1 MIVIKIKYFL
11 VLLALV
17 LVVSACNTSQFQKLN
32 LNDSYYQLTFG
43 KNVPLKLKQQ
53 ATSVF
58 TKNQHSASIQNNEI
72 EINNYLSKKYDVYA
86 GNALRALETEISISI
101 DIKVKKNDK
110 FLSKTIESTKRFSSI
125 ELNPLAEKEMLK
137 FVEEQLINDL
147 IDKLIIEVK
156 LIDL

>member
-17 LVVSACNTSQFQKLN
+17 LVVSACNTSQFQKLD

-43 KNVPLKLKQQ
+43 KNVPLKMKQQ

-58 TKNQHSASIQNNEI
+58 IKNQQSTSIENNDI
-72 EINNYLSKKYDVYA
+72 EINNYLFKKYDVYA

-110 FLSKTIESTKRFSSI
+110 FISKTIVSTKRFSSI

>member
-17 LVVSACNTSQFQKLN
+17 LVVSACNTSQFQKLD

-43 KNVPLKLKQQ
+43 KKIPLKLKQQ

-58 TKNQHSASIQNNEI
+58 TKNQHSTSIQNNDI
-72 EINNYLSKKYDVYA
+72 EISNYLFKKYDVYA
-86 GNALRALETEISISI
+86 GNALRALETEISISV
-101 DIKVKKNDK
+101 DIKVKKNDR
-110 FLSKTIESTKRFSSI
+110 FVSKTIVSTKRFGSI

-147 IDKLIIEVK
+147 IDKLIVEVE

>member
-58 TKNQHSASIQNNEI
+58 TKNQQSGSKQNNDI

-110 FLSKTIESTKRFSSI
+110 FISKTIESTKRFSSI

>member
-17 LVVSACNTSQFQKLN
+17 LVVSACNTSQFQKLD

-58 TKNQHSASIQNNEI
+58 TKNQQSASKQNNDI
-72 EINNYLSKKYDVYA
+72 EINNYLFKKYDVYA

-101 DIKVKKNDK
+101 DIKVKKNDR
-110 FLSKTIESTKRFSSI
+110 FISKTIVSTKRFSSI

-156 LIDL
+156 LVDL

>member
-1 MIVIKIKYFL
+1 MKIKYFL

-17 LVVSACNTSQFQKLN
+17 LFVSACSISQFQKLD
-32 LNDSYYQLTFG
+32 LDDSYYQLTFG

-53 ATSVF
+53 ATSTF
-58 TKNQHSASIQNNEI
+58 TKNQQPPSIQKNKI
-72 EINNYLSKKYDVYA
+72 EINNYLTKRYDIYA
-86 GNALRALETEISISI
+86 GDALRALETEMSISM
-101 DIKVKKNDK
+101 DIKVKKNSK
-110 FLSKTIESTKRFSSI
+110 FISKTIMSTKRFSSI

-147 IDKLIIEVK
+147 IDKLIIEVN

>member
-1 MIVIKIKYFL
+1 MKIKYFL

-17 LVVSACNTSQFQKLN
+17 FVVSACNTNQFQKLN
-32 LNDSYYQLTFG
+32 LNDSHYQLTFG

-58 TKNQHSASIQNNEI
+58 TKNQQSTSIQNNKI
-72 EINNYLSKKYDVYA
+72 EINNFLSKQYDIFA

-101 DIKVKKNDK
+101 DIKIKKNNK
-110 FLSKTIESTKRFSSI
+110 FIGKTIVSTKRLSSN

>member
-43 KNVPLKLKQQ
+43 KSVPLKLKQH
-53 ATSVF
+53 ATSIF
-58 TKNQHSASIQNNEI
+58 TKNQQSPSIQNNKI
-72 EINNYLSKKYDVYA
+72 EINNYLTKRYDVYA
-86 GNALRALETEISISI
+86 GDALRALETEMSISM
-101 DIKVKKNDK
+101 DIKVKKNSK
-110 FLSKTIESTKRFSSI
+110 FISKTIMSTKRFSSI

-147 IDKLIIEVK
+147 IDKLIIEVN

>member
-1 MIVIKIKYFL
+1 MKIKYFL

-17 LVVSACNTSQFQKLN
+17 LVVSACNTSQFQKLD
-32 LNDSYYQLTFG
+32 LNDSYYQLNFG

-53 ATSVF
+53 ATSIF
-58 TKNQHSASIQNNEI
+58 TKNQQSTSIQNNSI
-72 EINNYLSKKYDVYA
+72 EINNYLSKKYNVYA

-101 DIKVKKNDK
+101 DIKVEKNDK
-110 FLSKTIESTKRFSSI
+110 FINKTIVSTKRFSSI

-137 FVEEQLINDL
+137 FIEEQLINDL

>member
-1 MIVIKIKYFL
+1 MKIKYFL

-17 LVVSACNTSQFQKLN
+17 FVVSACNTNQFQKLN
-32 LNDSYYQLTFG
+32 LNDSHYQLTFG

-53 ATSVF
+53 ATSIF
-58 TKNQHSASIQNNEI
+58 TKNQQSPSTQNNKI
-72 EINNYLSKKYDVYA
+72 EINNYLTKRYDVYA
-86 GNALRALETEISISI
+86 GDALRALETEMSISM
-101 DIKVKKNDK
+101 DIKVNKNSK
-110 FLSKTIESTKRFSSI
+110 FISKTIVSTKRLSSI

-147 IDKLIIEVK
+147 IDKLIIEVN

>member
-1 MIVIKIKYFL
+1 MVMKIKYFL

-17 LVVSACNTSQFQKLN
+17 LVVSSCNTSQFQKLD
-32 LNDSYYQLTFG
+32 LNDSYYQLNFG

-53 ATSVF
+53 ATSIF
-58 TKNQHSASIQNNEI
+58 TKNQQSTSIQNNSI
-72 EINNYLSKKYDVYA
+72 EINNYLSKKYNVYA

-101 DIKVKKNDK
+101 DIKVEKNDK
-110 FLSKTIESTKRFSSI
+110 FINKTIVSTKRFSSI

-147 IDKLIIEVK
+147 IDKLIIEVN

>member
-1 MIVIKIKYFL
+1 VIKIKYFL

-17 LVVSACNTSQFQKLN
+17 LLVSACKTSQFQKLD

-43 KNVPLKLKQQ
+43 KNIPLKLKQQ

-58 TKNQHSASIQNNEI
+58 TKNQQSTSIQNNDI
-72 EINNYLSKKYDVYA
+72 EINNYLFKRYDFYA

-101 DIKVKKNDK
+101 DIRVKKDDK
-110 FLSKTIESTKRFSSI
+110 FISKTIVSTKRFSSI
-125 ELNPLAEKEMLK
+125 ELNPLAEQEMLK

-147 IDKLIIEVK
+147 VDKLIIEVN

>member
-11 VLLALV
+11 FFLALV
-17 LVVSACNTSQFQKLN
+17 LVVSACHTSQFQKLD
-32 LNDSYYQLTFG
+32 LNDSSYQLTFG
-43 KNVPLKLKQQ
+43 KNIPLKLKQQ

-58 TKNQHSASIQNNEI
+58 TKNQHSASIQNNKI

>member
-11 VLLALV
+11 VLLASV
-17 LVVSACNTSQFQKLN
+17 LVVSACNTSQFQKLD
-32 LNDSYYQLTFG
+32 LNNSYYQLTFG

-53 ATSVF
+53 ATSIF
-58 TKNQHSASIQNNEI
+58 TKNQQSPSTQNNKI
-72 EINNYLSKKYDVYA
+72 EINNYLTKRYDVYA
-86 GNALRALETEISISI
+86 GDALRALETEMSISM
-101 DIKVKKNDK
+101 DIKVNKNSK
-110 FLSKTIESTKRFSSI
+110 FISKTIMSTKRFSSI

>member
-1 MIVIKIKYFL
+1 MKIKYFL

-17 LVVSACNTSQFQKLN
+17 LFVSACSISQFQKLDLDN
-32 LNDSYYQLTFG
+32 SYYQLTFG

-53 ATSVF
+53 ATSIF
-58 TKNQHSASIQNNEI
+58 TKNQQSPSTQNNKI
-72 EINNYLSKKYDVYA
+72 EINNYLTKRYDVYA
-86 GNALRALETEISISI
+86 GDALRALETEMSISM
-101 DIKVKKNDK
+101 DIKVNKNSK
-110 FLSKTIESTKRFSSI
+110 FISKTIMSTKRFSSI

-147 IDKLIIEVK
+147 IDKLIIEVN

>member
-1 MIVIKIKYFL
+1 MIIIKIKYFL

-17 LVVSACNTSQFQKLN
+17 LVVSACNTSQFQKLD

-58 TKNQHSASIQNNEI
+58 TKNQQSTSIQNNNI
-72 EINNYLSKKYDVYA
+72 EINNYLSKRYDVYA

-110 FLSKTIESTKRFSSI
+110 FISKTIVSTKRFNSI

-137 FVEEQLINDL
+137 FVKEQLINDL

>member
-43 KNVPLKLKQQ
+43 KSVPLKLKQH
-53 ATSVF
+53 ATSIF
-58 TKNQHSASIQNNEI
+58 TKNQQSTSIQNNDI
-72 EINNYLSKKYDVYA
+72 EINNYLFKRYDVYA
-86 GNALRALETEISISI
+86 GNALRALETEISISM
-101 DIKVKKNDK
+101 DIKIKKNDK
-110 FLSKTIESTKRFSSI
+110 FTSKTIVSTKRFSSI

>member
-1 MIVIKIKYFL
+1 MIVVKIKYFL
-11 VLLALV
+11 VILALV
-17 LVVSACNTSQFQKLN
+17 LVVSACNTSQFQKLD

-58 TKNQHSASIQNNEI
+58 TKNQQSTSIKNNYI
-72 EINNYLSKKYDVYA
+72 EINNYLFKKYDVYA

-110 FLSKTIESTKRFSSI
+110 FISKTIVSTKRFSSI
-125 ELNPLAEKEMLK
+125 ELNPLAEKEMLN
-137 FVEEQLINDL
+137 FVEEQLNNDL

>member
-1 MIVIKIKYFL
+1 MVMKIKYFL
-11 VLLALV
+11 VLLVLV
-17 LVVSACNTSQFQKLN
+17 FVVSACNTSQFQKLD
-32 LNDSYYQLTFG
+32 LNDNYYQLTFG

-58 TKNQHSASIQNNEI
+58 TKNQQSTSKQNNNI
-72 EINNYLSKKYDVYA
+72 EINNFLSKQYDLFA

-101 DIKVKKNDK
+101 DIRVKKDDK
-110 FLSKTIESTKRFSSI
+110 FISKTIVSTKRFSSI

-147 IDKLIIEVK
+147 VDKLIIEVN

>member
-53 ATSVF
+53 ASSVF
-58 TKNQHSASIQNNEI
+58 TKNQLSTSIQNNNI
-72 EINNYLSKKYDVYA
+72 EINNYLFKKYDVYA
-86 GNALRALETEISISI
+86 GNAMRALETEISISI

-110 FLSKTIESTKRFSSI
+110 FISKTILSTKRFSSI